1 MILKNIKIKK
11 TPFVSRQPACLCPP
25 GRPAR
30 ALASPLPEAPSGCP
44 PLGSTLDSLRAPQ
57 P

>member
-30 ALASPLPEAPSGCP
+30 ALASPLPEAPSGRAAA
-44 PLGSTLDSLRAPQ
+44 PLGSSLDSARA
-57 P
+57 